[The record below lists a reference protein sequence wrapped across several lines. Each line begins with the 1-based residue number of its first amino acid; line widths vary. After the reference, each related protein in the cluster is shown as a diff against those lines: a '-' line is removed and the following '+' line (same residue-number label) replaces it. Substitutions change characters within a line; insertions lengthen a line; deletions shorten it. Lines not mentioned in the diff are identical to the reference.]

1 MISNTDTI
9 LLGYE
14 ISFNVESGVE
24 IIYAI
29 AKSVY
34 WSRAMHTS
42 TAPKTIKLFAIAGLG
57 EVYQAFAE
65 GHGRIKFHGSFW
77 RAQLHQLES
86 QSSNGQLVDSQLVD
100 SQLDGQLDGQPYL
113 RRLTAGEL
121 VLVVGRLG
129 LTLLVQPYDANLPT
143 DVLEPGS
150 AL

>member
-1 MISNTDTI
+1 
-9 LLGYE
+9 
-14 ISFNVESGVE
+14 
-24 IIYAI
+24 
-29 AKSVY
+29 
-34 WSRAMHTS
+34 MHTS

-77 RAQLHQLES
+77 PAQLHHVAS
-86 QSSNGQLVDSQLVD
+86 QPTAQVVDGKS
-100 SQLDGQLDGQPYL
+100 YL
-113 RRLTAGEL
+113 RHPTPGEL

>member
-1 MISNTDTI
+1 
-9 LLGYE
+9 
-14 ISFNVESGVE
+14 
-24 IIYAI
+24 
-29 AKSVY
+29 
-34 WSRAMHTS
+34 MHTS

-77 RAQLHQLES
+77 PAQLHQ
-86 QSSNGQLVDSQLVD
+86 VDSQPAQVV
-100 SQLDGQLDGQPYL
+100 DGQSYQSYL
-113 RRLTAGEL
+113 RHLTPGEL
-121 VLVVGRLG
+121 VLVVGRFG